1 MQTPVRKIA
10 HMTEYAFFALSVYIA
25 LAVNEIKW
33 RWTKYAAFLIVVAYA
48 CMDEIHQLFISGR
61 NGSIVD
67 VLIDATGGFIA
78 IFICMMCDKRRKV
91 VI

>member
-1 MQTPVRKIA
+1 M
-10 HMTEYAFFALSVYIA
+10 ALD
-25 LAVNEIKW
+25 
-33 RWTKYAAFLIVVAYA
+33 KYAAFLIVVAYA
-48 CMDEIHQLFISGR
+48 CTDELHQLFISGR
-61 NGSIVD
+61 SASIID